1 MKNTENSAIKDY
13 SKYCK
18 LIIKFGKAA
27 HSFGTP
33 DDRIEQYLHQLSDAF
48 GIEGDFRSAPKHIM
62 FAFRENDDYW
72 QKMNIATVPGS
83 GFNMTKLAKLDNL
96 VNEILSGKLSIEEAD
111 SKLNEFDN
119 IENTYGNLWI
129 AVSYIFA
136 GVGFA
141 AILSGGWM
149 DILFS
154 GILSLLVFFIIW
166 LSQNKGGV
174 LESSIPSS
182 TAFAAGFLAIVCK
195 IYIPELNYV
204 LVTVSAIITLIPGY
218 GISVGI
224 QELVNNN
231 PMSGM
236 GNLINGLVY
245 LLKQF
250 AGTWT
255 GFILADVFFDIPE
268 GVSNSVDPAWR
279 WIFLSLLFFGLVI
292 VFQTSYKDF
301 FWSFIGCALGY
312 MGVVYGSSL
321 FSSNLGNI
329 LGAFAIGAYSNIW
342 ERKTGRPGAIV
353 FLPAMMVLVGGSS
366 GFRGLIAVAQGVPD
380 AQKQFMEMFMIA
392 ITITIGLIMAN
403 TFVKTRPVNLKA

>member
-1 MKNTENSAIKDY
+1 MIKDY

-33 DDRIEQYLHQLSDAF
+33 DDRIEQYLQKLSDSF
-48 GIEGDFRSAPKHIM
+48 GIEGEFRSAPKHIM

-72 QKMNIATVPGS
+72 QKMNIASVPDS
-83 GFNMTKLAKLDNL
+83 GFNMTKLAKLDKL
-96 VNEILSGKLSIEEAD
+96 VNEIISGKMSIEEAD
-111 SKLNEFDN
+111 SKLNDFDN
-119 IENTYGNLWI
+119 IKDTYGNFWI
-129 AVSYIFA
+129 ALSYIFA

-141 AILSGGWM
+141 ALLSGGWM

-154 GILSLLVFFIIW
+154 GILSLIVYFIIY
-166 LSQNKGGV
+166 LTKKKGDA
-174 LESSIPSS
+174 LEGSIPST
-182 TAFAAGFLAIVCK
+182 TAFAAGFLAIIFK
-195 IYIPELNYV
+195 YYIPDLNYV

-231 PMSGM
+231 PLSGM

-250 AGTWT
+250 AGTWF
-255 GFILADVFFDIPE
+255 GFMLADVLIKIPDAE
-268 GVSNSVDPAWR
+268 AIPVDPAWK
-279 WIFLSLLFFGLVI
+279 WFLLALLFFGLVI

-301 FWSFIGCALGY
+301 IWSFIGCALGY
-312 MGVVYGSSL
+312 LGVVYGSNL

-329 LGAFAIGAYSNIW
+329 LGALAIGVYSNIW

-380 AQKQFMEMFMIA
+380 AQKQIMEMFMIA
-392 ITITIGLIMAN
+392 ITITIGLILEN
-403 TFVKTRPVNLKA
+403 TIVKTRSAN

>member
-1 MKNTENSAIKDY
+1 
-13 SKYCK
+13 
-18 LIIKFGKAA
+18 
-27 HSFGTP
+27 
-33 DDRIEQYLHQLSDAF
+33 
-48 GIEGDFRSAPKHIM
+48 M

-329 LGAFAIGAYSNIW
+329 MGAFAIGAYSNLW